1 MEAAAVR
8 PAHERTQVQERQ
20 PNGAQHD
27 KVRPEVIAEALHQR
41 RDTVLA
47 GALRRGGF
55 GNTLPHH
62 IQPVGIAPR
71 HALVQHLCEAPL
83 RRAASQVADP
93 GVQRS
98 PVGAIHPV
106 ETLG

>member
-1 MEAAAVR
+1 M
-8 PAHERTQVQERQ
+8 
-20 PNGAQHD
+20 
-27 KVRPEVIAEALHQR
+27 IAEALHQR
-41 RDTVLA
+41 RDAVLA
-47 GALRRGGF
+47 GALRRGGV
-55 GNTLPHH
+55 GDALPDH

-83 RRAASQVADP
+83 RRAASHVADP

-98 PVGAIHPV
+98 TAGAIHPV